1 MKTTELELD
10 SITLELAEKVV
21 EYWKNKQKKKTYELE
36 DENLRV
42 EPEYVDNVTVFE
54 APHGEQYFTFDAA
67 QIHAKRLGK
76 TIPTKEQWE
85 TIFEEYSLEEL
96 NRMLPLAGY
105 RKNSSAAY
113 NNQGS
118 FGYYWASSPTGTN
131 GYYVILSATQVSP
144 ANSDNRAY
152 GLSVRCLKNN

>member
-21 EYWKNKQKKKTYELE
+21 EYWKNKHKKKTYELE

-42 EPEYVDNVTVFE
+42 EPKYVDNVTVFE
-54 APHGEQYFTFDAA
+54 KNGQQYFTFDAA
-67 QIHAKRLGK
+67 IIHAKRLGK

-85 TIFEEYSLEEL
+85 TICKEYSLEEL
-96 NRMLPLAGY
+96 KRTLPLAGY

-118 FGYYWASSPTGTN
+118 FGYYWASSPTGTY
-131 GYYVILSATQVSP
+131 GYHVTLSATQVYP
-144 ANSDNRAY
+144 ANSYNRAY
-152 GLSVRCLKNN
+152 GFSVRCLKNN

>member
-54 APHGEQYFTFDAA
+54 KDGQQYFTFDAA
-67 QIHAKRLGK
+67 IIHAKRLGK
-76 TIPTKEQWE
+76 IIPTKEQWK
-85 TIFEEYSLEEL
+85 TICEEYSLDEL
-96 NRMLPLAGY
+96 KRMLPPLAGF
-105 RKNSSAAY
+105 RSLSSAAY
-113 NNQGS
+113 NAQGTY
-118 FGYYWASSPTGTN
+118 GYYWASSPTGSY
-131 GYYVILSATQVSP
+131 GYLVYLSATQVYP
-144 ANSDNRAY
+144 AGSNNRAL